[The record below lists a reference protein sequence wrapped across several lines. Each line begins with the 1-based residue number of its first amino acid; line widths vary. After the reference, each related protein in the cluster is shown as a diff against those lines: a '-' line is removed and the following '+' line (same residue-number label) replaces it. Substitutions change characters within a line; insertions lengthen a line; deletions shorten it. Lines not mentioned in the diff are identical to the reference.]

1 MDYVA
6 ARRNMVEGQIRPN
19 KVTDPMVVQAL
30 ETVPREMFV
39 PKHMRGIAYTDD
51 DLDLGGGRA
60 LMEPMVLARLLQE
73 ARIEEEEIALVVG
86 CGTGYSAAVL
96 SRLCST
102 VVALESDSEFGAR
115 AGAIMGELGYD
126 NVAVVPGTLTAGCP
140 EQAPYNIILVDG
152 AIETV
157 PQALLDQLA
166 DGGRLIAVVTG
177 HGQGVGTICTRRGD
191 SWGHLG
197 VFDANIR
204 PLPGFAKPPAFTF

>member
-19 KVTDPMVVQAL
+19 KVTDPMVVQAV

-39 PKHMRGIAYTDD
+39 PKHMRGIAYADD

-73 ARIEEEEIALVVG
+73 ARIEEEEVALVVG
-86 CGTGYSAAVL
+86 CGSGYSAAVL
-96 SRLCST
+96 SRMCST
-102 VVALESDSEFGAR
+102 VVALESDSEFAAR
-115 AGAIMGELGYD
+115 AGAVMSELGYD
-126 NVAVVPGTLTAGCP
+126 NVAVVGGTLTAGCP
-140 EQAPYNIILVDG
+140 EQAPYNLILIDG
-152 AIETV
+152 AVETV

-166 DGGRLIAVVTG
+166 DGGRLIGVVIED
-177 HGQGVGTICTRRGD
+177 GQGVGTVYTRRGD

-204 PLPGFAKPPAFTF
+204 PLSGFSKPPAFAF

>member
-39 PKHMRGIAYTDD
+39 PKHMRGIAYADD

-73 ARIEEEEIALVVG
+73 ARIEEEEVALVVG
-86 CGTGYSAAVL
+86 CGSGYSAAVL
-96 SRLCST
+96 SRMCST
-102 VVALESDSEFGAR
+102 VVALESDSEFAAR
-115 AGAIMGELGYD
+115 AGAVMSELGYD
-126 NVAVVPGTLTAGCP
+126 NVAVVSGTLAAGCP
-140 EQAPYNIILVDG
+140 EQAPYNLILIDG
-152 AIETV
+152 AVETV
-157 PQALLDQLA
+157 PQALLGQLA
-166 DGGRLIAVVTG
+166 DGGRLVAVVVED
-177 HGQGVGTICTRRGD
+177 GQGVGTVYTRRGE

-197 VFDANIR
+197 IFDANIR
-204 PLPGFAKPPAFTF
+204 PLPGFSKPPAFTF